1 MGTVS
6 SIADRPR
13 PIGSPRSDE
22 VRDLL
27 AGRLRA
33 EGAEVE
39 IQRAASAGAAGGT
52 GVVGRVDNVVGM
64 LPGTDPTGAVVL
76 AAHYDSVAAG
86 PGAAD
91 DAAGVAA
98 VLETVRALTQG
109 SPLRNDVVVLLTD
122 GEEDGLF
129 GARAF
134 ARDDPLRGRP
144 AVVLNLEA
152 RGVSGPSML
161 VRTSPGNQRLV
172 GALAAAAPH
181 AAGDSALNET
191 FRFVPNDTDVSQ
203 FLAVGRPALD
213 FAIFEDAGRYHTP
226 EDTPENLSEASLQHH
241 GSTLLGL
248 AGALGGTDLAPFD
261 PVAGATPPVGDAT
274 YFPFLGAFVTYPDTW
289 VVPIAALAA
298 LAVAGAA
305 AVTARRSL
313 LTVPRVMAGTASV
326 ALPVVVAG
334 LLGQGLWT
342 ALLALRPAYGDAFLP
357 GFLLRPLPT
366 ELAVLALAAAALAG
380 WGLLLG
386 RRVGAWALGVGGLV
400 WLVLLGAVTALLAP
414 GMSFLFALPALG
426 GALGVLVAGLLRG
439 AARPVTIAIGAVPS
453 VAVLWPFVLAT
464 FDAGLSS
471 APAAA
476 ALAVLFGAPLA
487 PLAASLRPRWPVA
500 AVPLVVALALATAG
514 LVIDRPDA
522 EHPPAGRPR
531 LPARHCGRFRPLGQP
546 RSRPRPVDRRIR
558 PGRSARARPR
568 AAVDTRRPGTHRA
581 RAAHGPAR
589 TAGAGRA
596 ATGRHHRAH
605 RRLRPRRHD
614 RRRAQHGRRDTRRG
628 DVRRARLRGPRPA
641 GRTHRPADQ
650 RRPTRRDPARAAPD
664 HTGTHSVRGPRR
676 DRRLRRGARLHPTP
690 AGALPVLPSNR
701 RHRRRQHLA
710 HGMNHP

>member
-52 GVVGRVDNVVGM
+52 GVIGRVDNVVGM

-144 AVVLNLEA
+144 AVVLNSEA

-522 EHPPAGRPR
+522 EHPQQADLAYLLDTADGSARWVSHDLAPAPWTAGYVPDGPHEPGPGLPWTPGVPVRTGPAPHMD
-531 LPARHCGRFRPLGQP
+531 LPAPQVQAERRPDGTIALT
-546 RSRPRPVDRRIR
+546 VA
-558 PGRSARARPR
+558 SARGATTVGVRS
-568 AAVDTRRPGTHRA
+568 
-581 RAAHGPAR
+581 
-589 TAGAGRA
+589 TAGVTLVE
-596 ATGRHHRAH
+596 ATFDG
-605 RRLRPRRHD
+605 LGSVD
-614 RRRAQHGRRDTRRG
+614 LD
-628 DVRRARLRGPRPA
+628 LRGA
-641 GRTHRPADQ
+641 
-650 RRPTRRDPARAAPD
+650 PTDLRISDVPP
-664 HTGTHSVRGPRR
+664 GGI
-676 DRRLRRGARLHPTP
+676 RLVLHPTTP
-690 AGALPVLPSNR
+690 GPIRFEVRDETVGFDVVRGFTPRPPELSRSSRPTGDTVVVSTSLTV
-701 RHRRRQHLA
+701 
-710 HGMNHP
+710 

>member
-1 MGTVS
+1 
-6 SIADRPR
+6 
-13 PIGSPRSDE
+13 
-22 VRDLL
+22 
-27 AGRLRA
+27 
-33 EGAEVE
+33 
-39 IQRAASAGAAGGT
+39 
-52 GVVGRVDNVVGM
+52 
-64 LPGTDPTGAVVL
+64 
-76 AAHYDSVAAG
+76 
-86 PGAAD
+86 
-91 DAAGVAA
+91 
-98 VLETVRALTQG
+98 
-109 SPLRNDVVVLLTD
+109 
-122 GEEDGLF
+122 
-129 GARAF
+129 
-134 ARDDPLRGRP
+134 
-144 AVVLNLEA
+144 
-152 RGVSGPSML
+152 
-161 VRTSPGNQRLV
+161 
-172 GALAAAAPH
+172 
-181 AAGDSALNET
+181 
-191 FRFVPNDTDVSQ
+191 
-203 FLAVGRPALD
+203 
-213 FAIFEDAGRYHTP
+213 
-226 EDTPENLSEASLQHH
+226 
-241 GSTLLGL
+241 
-248 AGALGGTDLAPFD
+248 
-261 PVAGATPPVGDAT
+261 
-274 YFPFLGAFVTYPDTW
+274 
-289 VVPIAALAA
+289 VPIAALAA

-522 EHPPAGRPR
+522 EHPQQADLAYLLDTADG
-531 LPARHCGRFRPLGQP
+531 
-546 RSRPRPVDRRIR
+546 
-558 PGRSARARPR
+558 SARW
-568 AAVDTRRPGTHRA
+568 VS
-581 RAAHGPAR
+581 
-589 TAGAGRA
+589 
-596 ATGRHHRAH
+596 
-605 RRLRPRRHD
+605 HD
-614 RRRAQHGRRDTRRG
+614 LAPP
-628 DVRRARLRGPRPA
+628 RGPPDTSRTVRTSPA
-641 GRTHRPADQ
+641 PGCRGHPAS
-650 RRPTRRDPARAAPD
+650 RYAP
-664 HTGTHSVRGPRR
+664 GPRR
-676 DRRLRRGARLHPTP
+676 TWTCP
-690 AGALPVLPSNR
+690 
-701 RHRRRQHLA
+701 HRRCRPSGDRTAPSRSPSPPPAAPRPSACAARQA
-710 HGMNHP
+710 